1 MTTDKAGCFTRK
13 LSRRQLLQVGL
24 AAGVAA
30 ADAGPSTVSDPGQR
44 LTDERQVVADTHA
57 VDIHAHY
64 FPENYLNLFNE
75 DGARFGA
82 ESHITSHGF
91 YFKVPAS
98 VRVTSL
104 GSAAAPLPSKFID
117 LKQRVADMDQQGV
130 AIQAL
135 SLTAPMVYW
144 GDAALDHKLATAWN
158 DAASVAHL
166 EYPNRLVALLTLPM
180 LYPDRAI
187 DELNRAT
194 KLPGIRGIYMGT
206 NINEHDLDDPLF
218 SPIWARIEELGLP
231 VFLHPI
237 QTLGGDRLRPFYL
250 ENFIGNPLDTAIAA
264 CHLIFGGVLD
274 RYPKLQITL
283 PHGGGALL
291 ILTGRLDH
299 GWQVRHE
306 VKHLPKPPSAYLS
319 RFTYDTI
326 VHSKQV
332 MEFIISAVGA
342 ERIMIGSDYCYNM
355 GYDRPLEFLDQ
366 LDLSATQRS
375 MILGGTATKLLR
387 L

>member
-1 MTTDKAGCFTRK
+1 MTKKEGSCTRK

-24 AAGVAA
+24 AAGAVAA
-30 ADAGPSTVSDPGQR
+30 DGRTSTQSDHGLGVTGRRQGLAGIR
-44 LTDERQVVADTHA
+44 A

-64 FPENYLNLFNE
+64 FPEAYLNLFNE

-82 ESHITSHGF
+82 ESHITSQGF

-104 GSAAAPLPSKFID
+104 GSAAVPLPSKFID

-130 AIQAL
+130 SIQAL

-158 DAASVAHL
+158 DAASAAHL
-166 EYPNRLVALLTLPM
+166 AYPNRLMGLLTLPM

-187 DELNRAT
+187 DELNRAA
-194 KLPGIRGIYMGT
+194 KLPGMRGIYMGT
-206 NINEHDLDDPLF
+206 NINDRDLDDPLF
-218 SPIWARIEELGLP
+218 SPIWAGIEQLGLP

-237 QTLGGDRLRPFYL
+237 QTLGGERLRPFYL

-274 RYPKLQITL
+274 RYPNLEITL

-299 GWQVRHE
+299 GWQVRPE
-306 VKHLPKPPSAYLS
+306 VKHLPKPPSAYLR
-319 RFTYDTI
+319 RFRYDTI
-326 VHSKQV
+326 VHSKEV
-332 MEFIISAVGA
+332 MEFILNAVGA
-342 ERIMIGSDYCYNM
+342 ERVMLGSDYCYNM
-355 GYDRPLEFLDQ
+355 GYERPLEFLDQ
-366 LDLSATQRS
+366 LDLGATQRS